1 MGPVRRNIILNGI
14 ANILQKTVN
23 VANQLLL
30 VPFFLSAWG
39 AEYYGEWL
47 TLCTIPS
54 VLMFSDMGF
63 GTSACNAFVLTY
75 SGGEHQKAANIFK
88 TGFYIT
94 TCCIILGIVMSFGT
108 MVFAMATGL
117 LDNSL
122 ISADDAVWALTFMMA
137 GRLVGFYNQLFEAFF
152 RSKHH
157 AASATNYRTIEGLI
171 LIAVGITVLMT
182 GHGIVAYALCTFI
195 GSLVFNIG
203 YALLA
208 IHIIGDLPLGKFD
221 RSEVKMICG
230 KGLGYMASPL
240 WQAIYFQ
247 GTTLVVR
254 TILGAEAVAI
264 FNTVR
269 KVCRCVNQ
277 VFNIISSSIFPE
289 LQIAIGKNNMLL
301 AKSILLKSMKITSVL
316 GVSGF
321 VLLSLVGQELY
332 NWWTNGMFN
341 IPLSIWIVFMFG
353 ILLNAIWWTA
363 GCTFRAFN
371 EPFRYAIYGLT
382 SSCVA
387 VFFTYIASCLWGMLG
402 AVIGYSFFDVMMLVL
417 VIPYVYSKF
426 NKSKTIDTS
435 LKS

>member
-1 MGPVRRNIILNGI
+1 MGTVRRNIILNGI
-14 ANILQKTVN
+14 ANIGQKTVN

-30 VPFFLSAWG
+30 VPFFLTAWG
-39 AEYYGEWL
+39 TEYYGEWL

-63 GTSACNAFVLTY
+63 GTSACNAFVLSY
-75 SGGEHQKAANIFK
+75 SGGEYKKAANIFK

-94 TCCIILGIVMSFGT
+94 TCCIALGILLSFGT
-108 MVFAMATGL
+108 MLFAKSTGL
-117 LDNSL
+117 LDKSL
-122 ISADDAVWALTFMMA
+122 ISADDAIWALTFMMA

-152 RSKHH
+152 RSRHR
-157 AASATNYRTIEGLI
+157 AASATNYRTVEGFI

-208 IHIIGDLPLGKFD
+208 IRIIGKLPTGRFD

-254 TILGAEAVAI
+254 TVLGAEAVAI

-277 VFNIISSSIFPE
+277 MYSIVNGSIFPE
-289 LQIAIGKNNMLL
+289 LQIAIGQKNMVL
-301 AKSILLKSMKITSVL
+301 ARSIFWKSIKIV
-316 GVSGF
+316 F
-321 VLLSLVGQELY
+321 VLSVVGVLLLSTIGPTIY
-332 NWWTNGMFN
+332 NWWTKDMLLL
-341 IPLSIWIVFMFG
+341 PSSIWYIFMLG
-353 ILLNAIWWTA
+353 ILFNAVWWTA

-371 EPFRYAIYGLT
+371 EPYRFAIYGIV
-382 SSCVA
+382 SSCISVA
-387 VFFTYIASCLWGMLG
+387 VTYVFSSAWGMNG
-402 AVIGYSFFDVMMLVL
+402 AAIGYLMFDVLMALLVL
-417 VIPYVYSKF
+417 PYAIKLMK
-426 NKSKTIDTS
+426 KSFIS
-435 LKS
+435 SVS